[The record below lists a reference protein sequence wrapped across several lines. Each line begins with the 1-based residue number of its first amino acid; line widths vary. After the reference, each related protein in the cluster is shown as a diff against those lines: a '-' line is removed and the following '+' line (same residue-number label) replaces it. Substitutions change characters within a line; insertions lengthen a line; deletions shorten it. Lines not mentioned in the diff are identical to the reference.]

1 MGWADLGVTVVPSWD
16 SDGTLAAEVEEDGV
30 EN

>member
-1 MGWADLGVTVVPSWD
+1 MSEKLMPLCCTTCWD
-16 SDGTLAAEVEEDGV
+16 RDGTLAAEVEEDGV